1 MDILFLHVPKFSN
14 YYKPI
19 NQFSFILFP
28 PMGLLGLADYLNKN
42 HRSSQIIHLGV
53 ERYKYG
59 KIDLDKIIADHPP
72 AIIGLD
78 LHWHFQAFDV
88 IEVARKIKQ
97 AHPDIAVLLGGF
109 TGSFFAEEI
118 LRSFGCIDFIIRG
131 DAEVPLL
138 ELITHHCSD
147 KDYRRVPN
155 LAFRENSA
163 IRMNPVTF
171 VADQSMLDSIS
182 YTDFALMKDYPT
194 FVDSFSR
201 YKNINGVSETFQK
214 FVFGKQKGY
223 PVFIGQGCIHS
234 CSFCGGS
241 KEAQAIINN
250 RTHLCFRSV
259 GSVLSSIKDLQQY
272 GFNFAYLNYDPL
284 PAPQGEEFYFSLF
297 EGIRSLGITLSFEI
311 ERWYLPTR
319 RFVQAFRGLP
329 GRDSYITLSVN
340 SHNEEIRRKNRL
352 HRYSNEELEDC
363 LKVMDEEGVN
373 CVLFFASGLPFERAE
388 DLKAM
393 AEYQRQLQKKFRRL
407 KCKTSMIAIEPGSE
421 MSRDPQAYGVE
432 PHRSSFMDYYHY
444 HAQPLRNHS
453 LELGYN
459 RVGCPGEEDV
469 ARFFC
474 RLFCRNFKSRRMPS
488 FVGRTLCNIIS
499 AAWKT
504 GVFSLFDRVL
514 AATHDRH
521 WN

>member
-19 NQFSFILFP
+19 NRFSFILFP
-28 PMGLLGLADYLNKN
+28 PMGLLGLADYLRKN
-42 HRSSQIIHLGV
+42 QCSTRIVHLGV
-53 ERYKYG
+53 EKHKHG
-59 KIDLDKIIADHPP
+59 GINLDNIIAEHAP
-72 AIIGLD
+72 AMIGLD
-78 LHWHFQAFDV
+78 LHWHFQSFDV
-88 IEVARKIKQ
+88 IEVARRIKET
-97 AHPDIAVLLGGF
+97 HPEIAVVLGGF
-109 TGSFFAEEI
+109 TASLFADEI
-118 LRSFGCIDFIIRG
+118 LGAFDCVDFVIRG
-131 DAEVPLL
+131 DSEVPL
-138 ELITHHCSD
+138 SD
-147 KDYRRVPN
+147 LVSQYRSGRAYHQVPN
-155 LAFRENSA
+155 LAFREGGA
-163 IRMNPVTF
+163 IRINPISY
-171 VADQSMLDSIS
+171 VADKSIIDSVS
-182 YTDFALMKDYPT
+182 YTDFTLMKDYPT

-201 YKNINGVSETFQK
+201 YENINGVSETFQK
-214 FVFGKQKGY
+214 LVFGKQKGY

>member
-1 MDILFLHVPKFSN
+1 M
-14 YYKPI
+14 
-19 NQFSFILFP
+19 
-28 PMGLLGLADYLNKN
+28 
-42 HRSSQIIHLGV
+42 
-53 ERYKYG
+53 
-59 KIDLDKIIADHPP
+59 
-72 AIIGLD
+72 IGLD
-78 LHWHFQAFDV
+78 LHWHFQSFDV
-88 IEVARKIKQ
+88 IEVARRIKET
-97 AHPDIAVLLGGF
+97 HPEIAVVLGGF
-109 TGSFFAEEI
+109 TASLFADEI
-118 LRSFGCIDFIIRG
+118 LGAFDCVDFVIRG
-131 DAEVPLL
+131 DSEVPL
-138 ELITHHCSD
+138 SD
-147 KDYRRVPN
+147 LVSQYRSGRAYHQVPN
-155 LAFRENSA
+155 LAFREGGA
-163 IRMNPVTF
+163 IRINPISY
-171 VADQSMLDSIS
+171 VADKSIIDSVS
-182 YTDFALMKDYPT
+182 YTDFTLMKDYPT

-201 YKNINGVSETFQK
+201 YENINGVSETFQK
-214 FVFGKQKGY
+214 LVFGKQKGY

-469 ARFFC
+469 AHFFC
-474 RLFCRNFKSRRMPS
+474 RHFCSHFRTGRVPPFLC
-488 FVGRTLCNIIS
+488 RTLCSMAS
-499 AAWKT
+499 AMWRVGA
-504 GVFSLFDRVL
+504 FQLFDKIIGSRLEEPRRPTGGISEGKVV
-514 AATHDRH
+514 
-521 WN
+521 